1 MHLGCKVFDE
11 DDSEAPLLQM
21 GLREYYRYMNSAN
34 PRPLPDILAA
44 MSGKSDP
51 DITLVTKAYELS
63 KEAHKDQKRYSGDSY
78 FIHPAE
84 VGLLLAEAGMDAQA
98 IAAGLLHDTIEDAG
112 VKPKTIE
119 EQFGPEVLSLVE
131 GVTKLGTLRYRGMER
146 HTESLRKLFAATA
159 KDIRVLIIKLM
170 DRLHNARTLAHVP
183 KIEKRTRI
191 ALETLEIY
199 APIADRLGMSV
210 AKQELEDA
218 AFPHAYPKEYEKTR
232 ELLKERKNEN
242 EKRLEKVEKD
252 LKRELGEA
260 GIRTFRTEDRI
271 KGVYSLYLKLERR
284 GWDIDKIYDIL
295 ALRVIFPSV
304 ADCYSALGIIHAHWR
319 PVPGKIKDYIAFP
332 KPNGYQS
339 IHTTVYTGDGSALEM
354 QLRTEAM
361 HREALFGIAS
371 HLTYKEAQEGVQ
383 ENKRGSLEWVRQFFP
398 RMKKASTHEAAN
410 EDGTKETVPAW
421 LQELAHAHHTS
432 QESEEYMDTLKTD
445 FFSHRV
451 FVFTPQGD
459 VIDLP
464 IAATPIDFAYA
475 VHSDLGNKMSGARV
489 NGKMVSLETALR
501 NGDMVEIITKPSARP
516 SRKWHD
522 IAKTSMAKKHIRNA
536 LAAIE
541 AKRTGKA

>member
-1 MHLGCKVFDE
+1 MT
-11 DDSEAPLLQM
+11 AT
-21 GLREYYRYMNSAN
+21 
-34 PRPLPDILAA
+34 RPLSEILAA
-44 MSGKSDP
+44 MPTKNGA
-51 DITLVTKAYELS
+51 DIALVSKAYEFS
-63 KEAHKDQKRYSGDSY
+63 KDAHKDQKRYSGDNY
-78 FIHPAE
+78 FVHPAE
-84 VGLLLAEAGMDAQA
+84 VGFLLAEAGMDARTV
-98 IAAGLLHDTIEDAG
+98 AAGLLHDTIEDAG

-119 EQFGPEVLSLVE
+119 EQFGAEVLSLVE
-131 GVTKLGTLRYRGMER
+131 GVTKLGTLRYRGLER
-146 HTESLRKLFAATA
+146 HTESLRRLFAATA

-170 DRLHNARTLAHVP
+170 DRLHNARTLEHVP

-218 AFPHAYPKEYEKTR
+218 AFPYAHPKEYEKTR
-232 ELLKERKNEN
+232 QLLKERKHEN
-242 EKRLEKVEKD
+242 EERLEKVERD
-252 LKRELGEA
+252 LKREFGEA
-260 GIRTFRTEDRI
+260 GLRTFRTERRI
-271 KGVYSLYLKLERR
+271 KGIYSLYLKLGRR
-284 GWDIDKIYDIL
+284 DWDIDKIYDIL

-361 HREALFGIAS
+361 HREALYGIAS
-371 HLTYKEAQEGVQ
+371 HMTYKEIQEGAT
-383 ENKRGSLEWVRQFFP
+383 EGRRGSLEWIRQFFP
-398 RMKKASTHEAAN
+398 GPKRGAPETAQENAA
-410 EDGTKETVPAW
+410 KESVPDW
-421 LQELAHAHHTS
+421 LQELAHAHHGA
-432 QESEEYMDTLKTD
+432 QESEEYLDTLRTD

-464 IAATPIDFAYA
+464 ISATPIDFAYA
-475 VHSDLGNKMSGARV
+475 VHSDVGNTMSGARV
-489 NGKMVSLETALR
+489 NGKLVSLNTALR
-501 NGDMVEIITKPSARP
+501 NGDMVEVITKPSAKP

-522 IAKTSMAKKHIRNA
+522 IAKTSMAKKHIRAA
-536 LAAIE
+536 LAAAE
-541 AKRTGKA
+541 AKKRV